1 MRLANSAI
9 TTYRHNYQAPD
20 FDISQSILDIDLDYQ
35 RTIVTNTLT
44 IHQRSK
50 VAPLVLQGKNLKLIH
65 LAIDG
70 TEVTHFTV
78 DEESLTLSVV
88 PENFELTIVTECNP
102 EQNTSLMGLYVSQRN
117 FFTQCEAEGFRKI
130 TYFLDRPDIMARYT
144 ITLRAN
150 KKACPVL
157 LSNGNLI
164 ASGTLENDK
173 HYATWQDPF
182 PKPSY
187 LFALV
192 AGNLACIEETIKTIS
207 GQTKLLQVWVEPDN
221 LDKTRYAMDSLI
233 AAIRWD
239 EQRFGLELDL
249 ERFMIV
255 AVNDFNMGAME
266 NKGLNIF
273 NAQYVLADAEHATDT
288 DYANI
293 ESVVGHEYFHNWT
306 GNRVTCRDW
315 FQLSLKEGLTVF
327 RDQEFS
333 ADMMGSESGRAVK
346 RIEDVSALRQ
356 TQFSEDAGPM
366 AHPVRPDN
374 YQEIDN
380 FYTATVYEKGAEV
393 IRMYQTILGKS
404 GFRRGLDLYFQ
415 RHDGHAVTCDDFL
428 AAMAD
433 ANHTDLTQF
442 SLWYSQ
448 AGTPQVN
455 ATGHW
460 DAATQTYQL
469 HLRQT
474 CPATPGQMHKQP
486 FSIPIKTALFDA
498 QGQALPL
505 QLRSDEI
512 KEADTECVLMLNS
525 TEQSFIFENIQ
536 APPVPSLLRDFSAPI
551 VLNYPYTDEELLHL
565 LRHDNDPFNRW
576 EAAQRLALTHILRIA
591 EQRQGQPTDDNT
603 QLQLDNA
610 FISALTHVL
619 EDDALAPA
627 FRAQVATLPSEI
639 YLAQHLNPIDPQ
651 AIHYAREFVRTTLA
665 QSLEKTWLHLYHH
678 HQTPGAYSP
687 DAMSTG
693 KRALKNLALTMLAE
707 TRLPQWHELADKQ
720 FKQANNMTDRLA
732 AFNALLDAQAP
743 QGQSALTEF
752 YERYQH
758 HALAINKWFRLQAMR
773 KPHSADESMVEI
785 VDSLMAHPAF
795 TLHNPN
801 RARSVLHSFCIANM
815 AGFHRIDGT
824 GYQFWKANVM
834 ALDKI
839 NPQIAATLARALD
852 RWQAFAQPWRNM
864 MLDTLRQVANMPLSK
879 NTREVID
886 KALANT

>member
-1 MRLANSAI
+1 MRFANSVT
-9 TTYRHNYQAPD
+9 TTYRCNYQAPD
-20 FDISQSILDIDLDYQ
+20 FDISQSILDIDLNYQ
-35 RTIVTNTLT
+35 RTTVTNTLT
-44 IHQRSK
+44 IHQRREK
-50 VAPLVLQGKNLKLIH
+50 APLILQGKDLKLIR

-70 TEVTHFTV
+70 KEVPQFTV

-88 PENFELTIVTECNP
+88 PENFELTIVTECQP
-102 EQNTSLMGLYVSQRN
+102 DQNTSLMGLYVSQGN

-144 ITLRAN
+144 VTLRAD
-150 KKACPVL
+150 KKTCPVL

-164 ASGTLENDK
+164 ASGILDNDR

-192 AGNLACIEETIKTIS
+192 AGNLACIEETIQTIS
-207 GQTKLLQVWVEPDN
+207 GQTKLLQVWVEPHN
-221 LDKTRYAMDSLI
+221 LDKTRYAMNSLI
-233 AAIRWD
+233 AAIHWD

-366 AHPVRPDN
+366 AHPVRPDS
-374 YQEIDN
+374 YQQIDN

-393 IRMYQTILGKS
+393 IRMYQTILGAS

-415 RHDGHAVTCDDFL
+415 RHDGQAVTCDDFL

-433 ANHTDLTQF
+433 ANQTDLTQF

-469 HLRQT
+469 QLRQT
-474 CPATPGQMHKQP
+474 CPATPGQTHKQS
-486 FSIPIKTALFDA
+486 FYIPIKTALFDA
-498 QGQALPL
+498 HGQALPL
-505 QLRSDEI
+505 RLRSADQ
-512 KEADTECVLMLNS
+512 KQADTECVLILS
-525 TEQSFIFENIQ
+525 AAEQSFTFENIQ
-536 APPVPSLLRDFSAPI
+536 AAPIPSLLRNFSAPI

-576 EAAQRLALTHILRIA
+576 EAAQRLALTRILSLA
-591 EQRQGQPTDDNT
+591 KQLQEQSYNNA
-603 QLQLDNA
+603 QLQLDNP
-610 FISALTHVL
+610 FISALADVL
-619 EDDALAPA
+619 QDDSLAPA
-627 FRAQVATLPSEI
+627 FRTQVATLPSEI
-639 YLAQHLNPIDPQ
+639 YLAQHLSPIDPQ
-651 AIHYAREFVRTTLA
+651 AIHDAREFVRTTLA
-665 QSLEKTWLHLYHH
+665 QTLEKVWHHLYHH

-687 DAMSTG
+687 DAASTG

-707 TRLPQWHELADKQ
+707 TRLPQWYELADKQ

-732 AFNALLDAQAP
+732 AFNALINTQAP
-743 QGQSALTEF
+743 QAASALAEF

-773 KPHSADESMVEI
+773 KPQTADESMVKI
-785 VDSLMAHPAF
+785 VESLMAHPAF

-801 RARSVLHSFCIANM
+801 RVRSVIHSFCIANM
-815 AGFHRIDGT
+815 AGFHRTDGT
-824 GYQFWKANVM
+824 GYQFWKENVI
-834 ALDKI
+834 ALDPI

-864 MLDTLRQVANMPLSK
+864 MLDTLRQVADLPLSK

-886 KALANT
+886 KALADT

>member
-1 MRLANSAI
+1 MRFANSAT
-9 TTYRHNYQAPD
+9 TTYRCNYQAPD

-35 RTIVTNTLT
+35 RTTVTNTLT
-44 IHQRSK
+44 IHQRREK
-50 VAPLVLQGKNLKLIH
+50 APLILQGKDLKLIR
-65 LAIDG
+65 LAING
-70 TEVTHFTV
+70 TEVTQFTV
-78 DEESLTLSVV
+78 DEENLTLSAV
-88 PENFELTIVTECNP
+88 PENFELTIVTECQP
-102 EQNTSLMGLYVSQRN
+102 DQNTSLMGLYVSQGN

-144 ITLRAN
+144 VTLRAH
-150 KKACPVL
+150 KKTCPVL

-164 ASGTLENDK
+164 ASGILDDDR

-207 GQTKLLQVWVEPDN
+207 GKTKLLQVWVEPHN
-221 LDKTRYAMDSLI
+221 LDKTRYAMNSLI
-233 AAIRWD
+233 AAIHWD
-239 EQRFGLELDL
+239 EQSFGLELDL

-356 TQFSEDAGPM
+356 TQFPEDAGPM
-366 AHPVRPDN
+366 AHPVRPDS
-374 YQEIDN
+374 YQQIDN

-415 RHDGHAVTCDDFL
+415 RHDGQAVTCDDFL

-433 ANHTDLTQF
+433 ANQTDLTQF

-469 HLRQT
+469 QLRQT
-474 CPATPGQMHKQP
+474 CPATPGQTHKQP
-486 FSIPIKTALFDA
+486 FYIPIKTALFDT

-505 QLRSDEI
+505 RLRSADQ
-512 KEADTECVLMLNS
+512 KQADTECVLILNS
-525 TEQSFIFENIQ
+525 AEQSFTFENIQ
-536 APPVPSLLRDFSAPI
+536 APPIPSLLRNFSAPI
-551 VLNYPYTDEELLHL
+551 VLNYSYTDQELLHL

-576 EAAQRLALTHILRIA
+576 EAAQRLALTRILSFA
-591 EQRQGQPTDDNT
+591 KQLQGQSYNHA
-603 QLQLDNA
+603 QLQLDNP
-610 FISALTHVL
+610 FIAALANVL
-619 EDDALAPA
+619 QDDSLAPA

-639 YLAQHLNPIDPQ
+639 YLAQHLSPIDPQ

-665 QSLEKTWLHLYHH
+665 QSLEKIWLHLYHH
-678 HQTPGAYSP
+678 HQTPGTYSP
-687 DAMSTG
+687 DAASTG

-707 TRLPQWHELADKQ
+707 TRLPQWHELADQQ

-732 AFNALLDAQAP
+732 AFNALINTQAP
-743 QGQSALTEF
+743 QAPSALAEF

-773 KPHSADESMVEI
+773 KPQTADESMVKI
-785 VDSLMAHPAF
+785 VESLMAHPAF

-801 RARSVLHSFCIANM
+801 RARSVIHSFCIANM
-815 AGFHRIDGT
+815 AGFHRADGT
-824 GYQFWKANVM
+824 GYQFWKENVM
-834 ALDKI
+834 ALDPI
-839 NPQIAATLARALD
+839 NPQVAATLARALD

-864 MLDTLRQVANMPLSK
+864 MLNTLRQVADLPLSK
-879 NTREVID
+879 NSREVID